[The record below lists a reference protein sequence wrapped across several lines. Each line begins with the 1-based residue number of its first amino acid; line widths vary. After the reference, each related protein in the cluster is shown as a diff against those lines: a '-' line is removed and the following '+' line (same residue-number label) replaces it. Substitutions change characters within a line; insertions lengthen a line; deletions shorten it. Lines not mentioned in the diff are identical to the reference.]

1 MAMASVQQLASD
13 RPGHVPPELFWDHAF
28 ESFASEQPDPFRHVA
43 SLHEGPDIFFARDI
57 GRNRAG
63 WILTRN
69 AHIREAF
76 ADTGRFT
83 SFNPDNFLAP
93 IGLDVRMTPL
103 EYDPPEHFHYRKAI
117 EPYFTP
123 AAVNALDGAVRAVCD
138 QLIAGFADSDS
149 CEFIGEFAEPFPSH
163 VFLDVMGMPRERL
176 ADFLAW
182 ERSMIRPANA
192 EDGAAG
198 MTAVIAYLEDFIRE
212 QRVRP
217 TTDLM
222 RGVMAARYNDERPLI
237 EKEILGICF
246 ILYIGGLDTVYSTLG
261 WIFWHLAQD
270 QALQQRLRSQPEVI
284 PQAVEELLRAYSVAS
299 SARQVRADCEFHGVA
314 MRAGD
319 HVLLSLPLAGRDL
332 QAYDDPHRV
341 DIDRP
346 VRHIAFGT
354 GPHTCIGLRLA
365 KREIRI
371 VLESLLSRFA
381 DIRMPAGERHA
392 FHTSNVFGID
402 RLPLEWRRI

>member
-1 MAMASVQQLASD
+1 MATIAKT
-13 RPGHVPPELFWDHAF
+13 RPGHVPAELYWDQDW
-28 ESFASEQPDPFRHVA
+28 EVFASQKPDPFRHVG
-43 SLHEGPDIFFARDI
+43 SLHAGPDIFYARDI
-57 GRNRAG
+57 GRGRGG

-69 AHIREAF
+69 ALIREAF
-76 ADTGRFT
+76 TDSDRF
-83 SFNPDNFLAP
+83 SSYNDDNFLAP

-123 AAVNALDGAVRAVCD
+123 AAVNALDGAVRQVCD
-138 QLIAGFADSDS
+138 ELAAQFADADS
-149 CEFIGEFAEPFPSH
+149 CEFISEFAEPFPSH
-163 VFLDVMGMPRERL
+163 VFLDIMGMPRERL

-182 ERSMIRPANA
+182 ERSMIRPASA
-192 EDGAAG
+192 EDAVAG
-198 MTAVIAYLEDFIRE
+198 MKAVIAYLEDFVRE
-212 QRVRP
+212 QRERP
-217 TTDLM
+217 TTELM
-222 RGVMAARYNDERPLI
+222 RGVLSARYADERPLTD
-237 EKEILGICF
+237 KEVLGVAF

-270 QALQQRLRSQPEVI
+270 AALQQRLRAEPAIV

-299 SARQVRADCEFHGVA
+299 SARTVRNDTDFHGVR

-319 HVLLSLPLAGRDL
+319 HVLLSLPLAGRDP
-332 QAYDDPHRV
+332 QAYDDPHSV

-371 VLESLLSRFA
+371 VLEKLLGRFTN
-381 DIRMPAGERHA
+381 IRMPEGARVA

-402 RLPLEWRRI
+402 HLPLAWDPVPR

>member
-1 MAMASVQQLASD
+1 MASVHQLEAGKPD
-13 RPGHVPPELFWDHAF
+13 HVPAELFWDHAF

-43 SLHEGPDIFFARDI
+43 SLHAGPEIFFARSI
-57 GRNRAG
+57 GRNRGG

-76 ADTGRFT
+76 ADPEHFT

-103 EYDPPEHFHYRKAI
+103 EYDPPEHYHYRKAI

-123 AAVNALDGAVRAVCD
+123 AAVNALDGAVRAVCEE
-138 QLIAGFADSDS
+138 LLAGFAGADS
-149 CEFIGEFAEPFPSH
+149 CEFISEFAEPFPSH
-163 VFLDVMGMPRERL
+163 VFLDLMGMPRERL
-176 ADFLAW
+176 GDFLAW
-182 ERSMIRPANA
+182 ERSMIRPASA
-192 EDGAAG
+192 EDAVAG
-198 MTAVIAYLEDFIRE
+198 MTAVIAYLEQFIAE

-222 RGVMAARYNDERPLI
+222 RGVLSARYNDERPLSD
-237 EKEILGICF
+237 KEVLGVCF

-270 QALQQRLRSQPEVI
+270 APLQERLRTEPAIV

-299 SARQVRADCEFHGVA
+299 SARQVKDDFEFHGVH
-314 MRAGD
+314 MRKGD
-319 HVLLSLPLAGRDL
+319 HVLLSLPLAGRDP

-371 VLESLLSRFA
+371 VLETLLSRFVN
-381 DIRMPAGERHA
+381 IRMPAGEHHA

-402 RLPLEWRRI
+402 RLPLEWDRA